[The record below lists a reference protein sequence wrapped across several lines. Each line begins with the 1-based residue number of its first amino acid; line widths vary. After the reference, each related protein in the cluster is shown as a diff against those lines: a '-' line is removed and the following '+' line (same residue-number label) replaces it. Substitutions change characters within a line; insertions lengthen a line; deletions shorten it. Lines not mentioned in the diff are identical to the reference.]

1 MAGIWNST
9 KVSSCPMY
17 SLIDKLKVLKR
28 HIKDWN
34 HNVFGDVNKKV
45 FEAKESLSKI
55 QDEISQLG
63 LTHERFNQ
71 EVEAKLK
78 VLDCL
83 KIQHQFWQS
92 KVRLSWLKD
101 GDRCT
106 RFFHTYAK
114 VRAAKSSISCLKIGN
129 SLTSDS
135 SLIADHIVHYY
146 KNLYSSPGTASPL
159 AHLEEIIPTLVT
171 EADNSFL
178 TSIPTE
184 EEIHKTI
191 FSMDPHSAPGPDEF
205 SGAFFQGCWDIIKAE
220 VIQFV
225 QYFFQH
231 SWLPPN
237 LNSNLITLIL
247 KVAEAD
253 SVNQFRPIALANF
266 LFNP

>member
-71 EVEAKLK
+71 EVEAKLQ

-83 KIQHQFWQS
+83 KIQHQFWQ
-92 KVRLSWLKD
+92 VRLSWLKD

-129 SLTSDS
+129 SFTSDS

-237 LNSNLITLIL
+237 LNSNLITLIP
-247 KVAEAD
+247 KVASAD

-266 LFNP
+266 LLNP